1 VAPQKSPYV
10 QLWLL
15 CCVFLEKHF
24 LEKIVHCTSNANIV
38 VTTMTTM
45 EIEPTPKR
53 DIESIS
59 DESTNVEQPTAF
71 ILKLFEMINGAP
83 DEVIAVSD
91 FRGTSISYA
100 VVQFLAMTV
109 PFFKMQSVD
118 CLFIT

>member
-1 VAPQKSPYV
+1 
-10 QLWLL
+10 
-15 CCVFLEKHF
+15 
-24 LEKIVHCTSNANIV
+24 
-38 VTTMTTM
+38 MTTM

-53 DIESIS
+53 DVESIS

-83 DEVIAVSD
+83 DEVIAVSS

-109 PFFKMQSVD
+109 PFFEVQSVD